1 MPDYGVRIL
10 SCSDIPDVSY
20 HTVAVEIWRMYPEYL
35 FDDRLSLARTRSRDE
50 QTELFL
56 PTPFTYPWILPALE
70 LAINL
75 DAARSTEPEE
85 LL

>member
-20 HTVAVEIWRMYPEYL
+20 NAVAVEIRRMDPEYL
-35 FDDRLSLARTRSRDE
+35 LDDRLSLARTRSRDE

-56 PTPFTYPWILPALE
+56 PTSFTYPGILPALK

-75 DAARSTEPEE
+75 YAARSTEPEE